1 MSEPLRVLTVED
13 NEADSVLALRE
24 LKRAGLNCVG
34 CRVDTEEEYR
44 RQLEQFRPDVI
55 LSDFAM
61 PRFDGMA
68 ALTIARESYPD
79 VPFIFLSG
87 TIGEEYA
94 IRALKS
100 GATDYVLKENLIRL
114 PPAVERAINE
124 AKRLAA
130 QRDVEE
136 RQRKIERRF
145 RALIE
150 NSSEAVM
157 LTGPEGTVLYASPA
171 TVRVLGYARGD
182 QEGRNAFELVH
193 PQDLPDWSA
202 RLDATSKNP
211 GKPNPFQCRV
221 RHKDG
226 SWRVLDGTLSNLT
239 GDPAIGAVV
248 VNFRDVTSTA
258 RAEQLRALEHSVNRC
273 LADASSVSGAL
284 KTVMRAICETE
295 RWECGRFFKPD
306 EEADVLRCVEH
317 WGIPGDRID
326 RFIEKSRGLE
336 YGPSEGLA
344 GRVWQS
350 GQPVWVADVTTES
363 GVSTRLGPD
372 AGMRGA
378 FVFPIMSDGRTI
390 GVLAFNSSEVREPD
404 APLLQAVRVI
414 GSQIGQWLRRKY
426 AEEELLRFR
435 ASMDLSG
442 DMIVLIDH
450 ATMRFA
456 DVNDTACRLLGYSRE
471 DLLRMGPQDIVPESR
486 EELARIYDEMIA
498 NAASH
503 DSMKSRYI
511 RKDGSSF
518 PFESTRR
525 VLRSGDSWLIVAISR
540 DISERIAS
548 EAALRESNERFD
560 SAVRATN
567 DVIWDWNFATGE
579 LWWNENLAE
588 VFGYRIE
595 EIDRTN
601 RFREDSIHPADRQ
614 RVASGVDNAV
624 KSGEENWGDE
634 YRFRR
639 RDGTYAFVYDRGR
652 LIRDGSGK
660 PVRMIGAMA
669 DVTARKEAEQRLSY
683 LAQFDTLTNLPNR
696 HLFRDR
702 LAQTLVQ
709 AQRGHGQV
717 GVMFVDLDRFKNVN
731 DTLGHE
737 AGDKLLVLVAASL
750 NESLREG
757 DTVGRISG
765 DEFAIVLANLAK
777 AEDAAIVARK
787 VINGLAH
794 SFDVAGHKVFVTASI
809 GISVSPN
816 DGTDAET
823 LLKNSNTAMHRAKEQ
838 GRNGYQF
845 YLPAMN
851 ERAMH
856 RLQLETGL
864 RVALERSEFL
874 LHYQPKIDLA
884 SNSISGFEA
893 LLRWQHP
900 ERGLIPPAQFIPILE
915 DTGLIV
921 PVGEWVLLQACRQ
934 IEGWR
939 AQGIEPRPVA
949 VNLSARQFQQKN
961 LDEVI
966 ARVLKETGIDPAH
979 LELELTESMLM
990 HDAAEAARTL
1000 QTLKNYGIRLAVDD
1014 FGTGYSSLA
1023 YLRRFPIDAL
1033 KVDRAFIH
1041 DLTTNAEDATITLA
1055 IINLA
1060 HSLKLGVVAEGV
1072 ETSAQVSFLKENG
1085 CDEAQGFYFARPL
1098 AIEECTKTLVE
1109 KRRFH

>member
-1 MSEPLRVLTVED
+1 
-13 NEADSVLALRE
+13 
-24 LKRAGLNCVG
+24 
-34 CRVDTEEEYR
+34 
-44 RQLEQFRPDVI
+44 
-55 LSDFAM
+55 
-61 PRFDGMA
+61 
-68 ALTIARESYPD
+68 
-79 VPFIFLSG
+79 
-87 TIGEEYA
+87 
-94 IRALKS
+94 
-100 GATDYVLKENLIRL
+100 
-114 PPAVERAINE
+114 
-124 AKRLAA
+124 
-130 QRDVEE
+130 
-136 RQRKIERRF
+136 
-145 RALIE
+145 
-150 NSSEAVM
+150 
-157 LTGPEGTVLYASPA
+157 
-171 TVRVLGYARGD
+171 
-182 QEGRNAFELVH
+182 
-193 PQDLPDWSA
+193 
-202 RLDATSKNP
+202 
-211 GKPNPFQCRV
+211 
-221 RHKDG
+221 
-226 SWRVLDGTLSNLT
+226 VLDGTLNNLT
-239 GDPAIGAVV
+239 DDPAIGAVV
-248 VNFRDVTSTA
+248 VNFRDITSTR
-258 RAEQLRALEHSVNRC
+258 RAEQLRALEHGVNRC
-273 LADASSVSGAL
+273 LADAESVAQAL
-284 KTVMRAICETE
+284 KTVIRAICETE

-306 EEADVLRCVEH
+306 EEAGVLRCVEH

-326 RFIEKSRGLE
+326 RFIERSRGLE

-350 GQPVWVADVTTES
+350 GQPVWVADVTNEPR
-363 GVSTRLGPD
+363 VSTRLGPD

-404 APLLQAVRVI
+404 APLLQAVGVI

-442 DMIVLIDH
+442 DMIVLIDR

-456 DVNDTACRLLGYSRE
+456 DVNDTACKLLGYSRE
-471 DLLRMGPQDIVPESR
+471 ELLGMGPQDILPESR
-486 EELARIYDEMIA
+486 DELARIYDEMIA
-498 NAASH
+498 SPSSH
-503 DSMKSRYI
+503 DSMKSRYL

-525 VLRSGDSWLIVAISR
+525 VLRSGDGWVIVAISR

-567 DVIWDWNFATGE
+567 DVIWDWNLATGE
-579 LWWNENLAE
+579 LWWNENLAK
-588 VFGYRIE
+588 VFGYRLE
-595 EIDRTN
+595 DIDRTN
-601 RFREDSIHPADRQ
+601 KFWEDNIHPADRQ
-614 RVASGVDNAV
+614 RVASGVDNAI

-652 LIRDGSGK
+652 LIRDDSGK

-669 DVTARKEAEQRLSY
+669 DVTARKEAEERLSY

-709 AQRGHGQV
+709 GHRGHGQV
-717 GVMFVDLDRFKNVN
+717 GVMFVDLDRFKNIN
-731 DTLGHE
+731 DMLGHE
-737 AGDKLLVLVAASL
+737 AGDRLLVLAAASL
-750 NESLREG
+750 NESVREG
-757 DTVGRISG
+757 DTVARISG
-765 DEFAIVLANLAK
+765 DEFAIVLANMAK
-777 AEDAAIVARK
+777 AEDASIVAGK
-787 VINGLAH
+787 VINGFAH
-794 SFDVAGHKVFVTASI
+794 SFDVAGHKVYVTASI
-809 GISVSPN
+809 GISVYPN
-816 DGTDAET
+816 DGADAET
-823 LLKNSNTAMHRAKEQ
+823 LLKNSETAMHRAKEQ

-856 RLQLETGL
+856 RLELETGL
-864 RVALERSEFL
+864 RVALERKEFL

-884 SNSISGFEA
+884 SNSICGFEA

-900 ERGLIPPAQFIPILE
+900 ERGLIPPVQFIPILE

-921 PVGEWVLLQACRQ
+921 PVGEWVLLQACRE
-934 IEGWR
+934 IEAWR
-939 AQGIEPRPVA
+939 TQGIEPRPVA

-966 ARVLKETGIDPAH
+966 GRVLKDTGIDPAH
-979 LELELTESMLM
+979 LELELTESLLM

-1000 QTLKNYGIRLAVDD
+1000 QNLKNYGVRLAVDD

-1033 KVDRAFIH
+1033 KVDRAFIR

-1072 ETSAQVSFLKENG
+1072 ETSAQVTFLKENR

-1098 AIEECTKTLVE
+1098 GIEECTKTLVE